1 MRMFPVIDVRSDGPT
16 WPTAAVF
23 LGLEGTKKAPH
34 LNRDAGLHFYCTM
47 LILPLDHSSPS
58 PRQFFKNATK
68 FAALTG

>member
-34 LNRDAGLHFYCTM
+34 LTEMRGLM
-47 LILPLDHSSPS
+47 LN
-58 PRQFFKNATK
+58 K
-68 FAALTG
+68 